1 MYIHTLLLYSRDGRR
16 QTAEENQPVHVKL
29 QHDLPRAKSA
39 AESWEKASGS
49 CPSLRMRERE
59 RQRERER
66 EKERER
72 YIYIYLFIDGERE
85 RGRGRGRFD
94 FRVYRV

>member
-1 MYIHTLLLYSRDGRR
+1 MYIHTLLIYSCDGRR

-59 RQRERER
+59 RQREIYI
-66 EKERER
+66 
-72 YIYIYLFIDGERE
+72 YIYIYLFI
-85 RGRGRGRFD
+85 
-94 FRVYRV
+94 YR